1 MNLISSIY
9 NYCDRWCEHC
19 EFTQA
24 CAIYVQEL
32 ERGTLEPDGLILMGQ
47 SIERVSEYLKEVSTL
62 INDLKEKLE
71 AYELETEDNEFELS
85 DDLMYFNL
93 NPFQELIDQTL
104 EFFQNLDTWFL
115 NQVDNM
121 DRIRVQLLSSGTLE
135 EFHAFDYAC
144 ELIQRYGFL
153 VAVKTERALFNYTN
167 KELVDPIQNDENG
180 SAKTALIAVDKIKKE
195 LVYLMSYLVDE
206 EDVILDAL
214 AFLSSYSKQL
224 SQIFPQWNEFKRP
237 GFDDN

>member
-1 MNLISSIY
+1 M
-9 NYCDRWCEHC
+9 
-19 EFTQA
+19 
-24 CAIYVQEL
+24 
-32 ERGTLEPDGLILMGQ
+32 
-47 SIERVSEYLKEVSTL
+47 
-62 INDLKEKLE
+62 DL
-71 AYELETEDNEFELS
+71 
-85 DDLMYFNL
+85 
-93 NPFQELIDQTL
+93 
-104 EFFQNLDTWFL
+104 
-115 NQVDNM
+115 
-121 DRIRVQLLSSGTLE
+121 IRVQLLSSGTLE
-135 EFHAFDYAC
+135 EFHAIDYAC

-153 VAVKTERALFNYTN
+153 VDVKTERALFNYTN

-237 GFDDN
+237 GFDDD